1 MILGDLGADVIKVE
15 PAGGDMIREWGPF
28 DRGTSAYYLS
38 GNRNKRGIAVNFR
51 DPAALDLLRELA
63 GSCDV
68 VVENFRTGAMEAMGL
83 AYETLAAANPRL
95 IYASVTGF
103 GRTGPAAGRPGFD
116 QIAQGYSGLMSVTG
130 SAESGPVRVG
140 VAIGDQTAGMWCAIG
155 VLAALA
161 ERNQTGHGRRVETS
175 LLASLVGLMS
185 VQAQRYLSLGEVP
198 ALAGNTHPVIA
209 PYGVFE
215 TADGPLNIAPAT
227 AEMWKRL
234 CEVLELQH
242 LVDDPRYA
250 TNATRMEHRIEL
262 KAIIEVKLKARSRR
276 EWTQRLLAADIPAGP
291 INNLAD
297 VFADE
302 QVVHARLVEEVQHTQ
317 LGGIRQVGSPVSFDG
332 RLGGSIRRAPPVLGE
347 HTFEVLREH
356 GYAPRDLEALARKG
370 VIVQH
375 DAQGVSA

>member
-51 DPAALDLLRELA
+51 DPAALDMLRALA

-68 VVENFRTGAMEAMGL
+68 VVENFRAGAMEAMGL
-83 AYETLAAANPRL
+83 DYETLAAANPRL

-103 GRTGPAAGRPGFD
+103 GRTGPASGRPGFD

-130 SAESGPVRVG
+130 AADSGPVRVG
-140 VAIGDQTAGMWCAIG
+140 VAIGDQAAGMWCAIG
-155 VLAALA
+155 VLAAIA
-161 ERNQTGHGRRVETS
+161 QRHTTNRGRRVETS
-175 LLASLVGLMS
+175 LLAGLVGLMS
-185 VQAQRYLSLGEVP
+185 VQAQRYLSLGDVP
-198 ALAGNTHPVIA
+198 GLAGNTHPVIA

-227 AEMWKRL
+227 AEMWRRL
-234 CEVLELQH
+234 CDVLELQP
-242 LVDDPRYA
+242 LVDDARYA
-250 TNATRMEHRIEL
+250 TNAARMERRVEL
-262 KAIIEVKLKARSRR
+262 KAIIEAKLKERGRR
-276 EWTQRLLAADIPAGP
+276 EWTQLLLAADIPAGP

-302 QVVHARLVEEVQHTQ
+302 QVLHSRLVEEVQHTQ
-317 LGGIRQVGSPVSFDG
+317 LGAMRQVGSPVTFDG

-356 GYAPRDLEALARKG
+356 GYAQRDLEALARKG

-375 DAQGVSA
+375 AHGASA